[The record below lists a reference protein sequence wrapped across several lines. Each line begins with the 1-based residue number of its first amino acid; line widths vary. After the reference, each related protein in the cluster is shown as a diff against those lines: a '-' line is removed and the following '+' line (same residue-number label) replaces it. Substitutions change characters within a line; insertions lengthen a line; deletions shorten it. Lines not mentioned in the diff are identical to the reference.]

1 MGTKIVARGVHVVVV
16 VRVGYSSG
24 LDWACELLGGELGSK
39 AQAFIRGSIAFCR
52 ERVRVE
58 VVGGGVVH
66 GAGSNLLSYGKVL
79 NTKIGSRGRLADITN
94 IVGDTGRSWVP
105 PTDRRCRSHS

>member
-1 MGTKIVARGVHVVVV
+1 MVARGVLVADVVQ
-16 VRVGYSSG
+16 VGYTFG

-66 GAGSNLLSYGKVL
+66 DAGSDFLSYKKVL
-79 NTKIGSRGRLADITN
+79 NTRIAARDRLAADIS
-94 IVGDTGRSWVP
+94 IVGDAGRSWVP
-105 PTDRRCRSHS
+105 PTDRRCRSHC